1 MRISELA
8 KKAGCTVESIRFYE
22 NHDLIPRPPRTESN
36 YRVYGPAIF
45 PVCSLFDT
53 ADLWISL

>member
-22 NHDLIPRPPRTESN
+22 NHDLIPRPPRTDSN
-36 YRVYGPAIF
+36 YRIYGPGSPRSPAF
-45 PVCSLFDT
+45 YPSLP
-53 ADLWISL
+53 LS